1 MSDNKIIEVKTFDVT
16 PYNCP
21 KTREV
26 SKDSVRINTTIRKK
40 DLVPRET
47 KICGF
52 KCCTFCCNC
61 IFNFIGA

>member
-1 MSDNKIIEVKTFDVT
+1 MSDNKIIEIKSLDVT

-21 KTREV
+21 RAIKANNTSTKISV
-26 SKDSVRINTTIRKK
+26 TSKKK
-40 DLVPRET
+40 DLIPRET

-61 IFNFIGA
+61 LFNFIGA